1 MLNKVPK
8 DFTFFVKAHR
18 ELIHVRKKAQETLP
32 RFHEMLKAYHRKY
45 PYFDGPH
52 GNSSSSVGCGD
63 CTELLQACSRNEIV
77 LRTYHLRKPEN
88 PIDVRSLNDYRY
100 QLSHFSI
107 PVAGRDLRLT
117 SREWMTAKAS
127 LPES

>member
-1 MLNKVPK
+1 MKTGWAVCIHFVSSQIVYGHVSHRRTELLLLSIACPSRVYGMLIKVSK

-63 CTELLQACSRNEIV
+63 CTELL
-77 LRTYHLRKPEN
+77 
-88 PIDVRSLNDYRY
+88 
-100 QLSHFSI
+100 
-107 PVAGRDLRLT
+107 
-117 SREWMTAKAS
+117 
-127 LPES
+127 